1 MDKKSKVLKFKTLS
15 DWDGGAGWDG
25 GAALNKNLKIEN
37 ILKKRANR
45 LSKHV
50 EQRSDATITN

>member
-1 MDKKSKVLKFKTLS
+1 MGGWGSH
-15 DWDGGAGWDG
+15 GAGWDG

-50 EQRSDATITN
+50 EQRSDATMF